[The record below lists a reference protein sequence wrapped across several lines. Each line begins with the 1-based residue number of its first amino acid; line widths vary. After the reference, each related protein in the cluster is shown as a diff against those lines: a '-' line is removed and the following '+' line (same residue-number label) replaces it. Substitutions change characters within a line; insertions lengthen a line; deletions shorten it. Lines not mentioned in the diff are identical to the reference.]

1 VSSKV
6 NLEVSGASKSNGGKV
21 DQWQD
26 SGSSA
31 TNEHWNLISVG
42 GGSYRI
48 VNVNSGLDLEV
59 NGTTGVVDQYQDV
72 PGATNEHW
80 TLGMTN

>member
-1 VSSKV
+1 M
-6 NLEVSGASKSNGGKV
+6 SGASKSNGGKV

-26 SGSSA
+26 SGSGA